1 MPKATAARAL
11 SNDACRASAA
21 WLKNQYCIERAA
33 DRAGAS
39 PSAAAIA
46 RPHNAVSMSDPSA
59 PQPSSSP
66 APAPPST
73 AIWVTLRHPAFRSL
87 WITSGLYFIA
97 NAMHGMAASW
107 LMVELTGSSFLAA
120 LVQTAVFL
128 PMFVLALPAGVLA
141 DTTDRRKLILAA
153 LGVQALSVVVLAG
166 LLLAG
171 WGGPATLLVFT
182 AISGCCTAM
191 MTPAWNSAVGE
202 ILPRDELPQAII
214 AMSIAYNGARA
225 LGPALAG
232 VVFGIGSGWGGPLAG
247 GGTVFALAL
256 IGTLVLAWGVHRRPP
271 RPHPPSRLPPERL
284 WGGTLAGLRYA
295 WHAETILA
303 QLVRTAAYSAA
314 GSALWALLPVIGQ
327 QRLGLGAAGFGALMG
342 CLGTGAV
349 AAGLAIGRVRQRLGL
364 ERLVT
369 LCCVVFALVMA
380 LAALS
385 RWAWPVYLSLVAG
398 GAAWMSAMSTFN
410 TATQTSAPPWVRS
423 RATAMHVLSA
433 LGSFALGSAFWGAV
447 AGLLGLQ
454 AALCLAAALML
465 ANLLL
470 ARRFPLRMG
479 ELHEVTQAPF
489 EDLLVADA
497 PDPEA
502 GPVAVELIYRVDP
515 KDAEAFI
522 AELTLLKAP
531 RQRDGATFWRIYR
544 DLDDPTRYVERFVVT
559 RWADYLHQRARATV
573 ADQTIEA
580 RLRDLVMPGHPVKMR
595 HYIAER

>member
-1 MPKATAARAL
+1 MAAL
-11 SNDACRASAA
+11 
-21 WLKNQYCIERAA
+21 
-33 DRAGAS
+33 
-39 PSAAAIA
+39 P
-46 RPHNAVSMSDPSA
+46 PP
-59 PQPSSSP
+59 SP
-66 APAPPST
+66 APAQPSA
-73 AIWVTLRHPAFRSL
+73 AIWVPLRHPGFRSL
-87 WITSGLYFIA
+87 WIASGLYFVA

-141 DTTDRRKLILAA
+141 DTTDRARLILIA
-153 LGVQALSVVVLAG
+153 LGLQAAAVLVLAA

-182 AISGCCTAM
+182 AITGCCTAM
-191 MTPAWNSAVGE
+191 LTPAWNSAVGE
-202 ILPRDELPQAII
+202 IMPRDELPQAIV
-214 AMSIAYNGARA
+214 AMSIAYNSARA
-225 LGPALAG
+225 LGPAMAG
-232 VVFGIGSGWGGPLAG
+232 AVYGLGSGWGGPLVG

-256 IGTLVLAWGVHRRPP
+256 AGTAVLAWNIHRRPP
-271 RPHPPSRLPPERL
+271 RAHPPSRLPPERL

-327 QRLGLGAAGFGALMG
+327 QRLGLGAAGFGFLMA

-349 AAGLAIGRVRQRLGL
+349 GAGLVLGRVRQRLGL
-364 ERLVT
+364 ERLVAI
-369 LCCVVFALVMA
+369 CCGVFAAVMVV
-380 LAALS
+380 AALS
-385 RWAWPVYLSLVAG
+385 RWALPVYIGLVAG
-398 GAAWMSAMSTFN
+398 GAAWMSVMSTFN

-433 LGSFALGSAFWGAV
+433 LGAFALGSAFWGAA

-454 AALCLAAALML
+454 LALCAAAALML
-465 ANLLL
+465 ANLAL

-489 EDLLVADA
+489 EDLLVADT

-502 GPVAVELIYRVDP
+502 GPVAVEQIYRVRP
-515 KDAEAFI
+515 EDAEAFI

-531 RQRDGATFWRIYR
+531 RRRDGATFWRIYR
-544 DLDDPTRYVERFVVT
+544 DLDDPTRYVERFIVT
-559 RWADYLHQRARATV
+559 RWADYLHQRARATM
-573 ADQTIEA
+573 ADQVQEA
-580 RLRDLVMPGHPVKMR
+580 RVRALVMPGEPVVMQ